1 MLVQRSMSLRA
12 FAGSWETWC
21 DNKFPGDAATIQKCK
36 SQPFGPFTLA
46 PWTDVGAIQRGIPKP
61 ESFIVNAVTGGGA
74 PPPGDSGSG
83 DGGMAQASMF
93 SGNTM
98 LIGGA
103 VLAGGL
109 GLAYYLKFRKGS
121 RRGRR

>member
-1 MLVQRSMSLRA
+1 MLVQRSLSLRA
-12 FAGSWETWC
+12 FAGDWETWC
-21 DNKFPGDAATIQKCK
+21 DNKFPADPGNLQKCRA
-36 SQPFGPFTLA
+36 QPFGPLTLA

-61 ESFIVNAVTGGGA
+61 ESLIVNAVQGGGVA
-74 PPPGDSGSG
+74 PASGSG
-83 DGGMAQASMF
+83 DTGGMAQASMF
-93 SGNTM
+93 SSSTM

-109 GLAYYLKFRKGS
+109 GLAYYLKFKKRGS